1 MIILLRAASKMKI
14 PVDKKEEMAF
24 QLIYLSEQNV
34 VWQNISNFP
43 RDSRLSEGSKKRKL
57 IVLFNNHPLPPK
69 MDFSVIQHI
78 FLHCILPPNAT
89 CLPSDCDPASFQP
102 ELSAGFA

>member
-43 RDSRLSEGSKKRKL
+43 LDSRLSKGSKRKL
-57 IVLFNNHPLPPK
+57 IVLFINHHLPLK
-69 MDFSVIQHI
+69 WT
-78 FLHCILPPNAT
+78 FL
-89 CLPSDCDPASFQP
+89 
-102 ELSAGFA
+102 

>member
-43 RDSRLSEGSKKRKL
+43 LDSKLSEGSKKRQL
-57 IVLFNNHPLPPK
+57 IVLFNNHHLPPK
-69 MDFSVIQHI
+69 MDFSLTLL
-78 FLHCILPPNAT
+78 LHFILSPNAT